1 MIQKIRNSRI
11 SKVIASYLAI
21 QMIVSIVQ
29 PDNIFALTGGPSQP
43 EFNSFTP
50 IGTSDMVN
58 LSTGDFNYNIPIMDV
73 GGYPLNLAYDSGV
86 TMDQEASWVGLGWNL
101 NVGQIARQVRGIPD
115 DFNGDK
121 MVYENDMKQSITVGT
136 NVSVGAALAGFPVD
150 LGLSMGMG
158 VQYNNYEGIT
168 FHPSFGASFG
178 ISDNVQVGMNISSST
193 AEGATVSPSVSFSA
207 EKDNE
212 SKQHI
217 TKINGGVGL
226 SLNSRKGLENVS
238 MSVSASRTEYLN
250 LRLFSLP
257 SFKIPTGSS
266 SLGGASGTL
275 SFNNNNIFTPLKRA
289 GTVSGNFSF
298 NASIGVEV
306 VSVELDGHIMGYG
319 SYQQIR
325 NSEKNKSIPSF
336 GYDFTEYAD
345 KGNSVLDFNREN
357 DKSFNKNTTVLP
369 IANHTYDIYAMQGQG
384 LSGMFRPHRGQVSY
398 LMDNKVSDYGD
409 GFNVG
414 VELGVVWNVHA
425 GVDVKVSPSYS
436 YTGGWEDG
444 NYARNLFNES
454 NTDNNSL
461 PYENVYYKTVG
472 ELNVDP
478 EPEIFEEMVH
488 ADNPLRFSVGG
499 NKYNRTLLP
508 KFDVKEPSTGIPNY
522 EYNSYNIPGKIKRS
536 ARDKRNSAIQKV
548 NRSEATSDPMVEA
561 RVNSQIK
568 PHHTAGIKALKPDG
582 ATYIYGATAYNWTK
596 DEITVDVSGAEG
608 NCETG
613 LVANNGQIDAD
624 KSDEFKNIIRTPAYA
639 HTYLLSSVLS
649 SDYEDISQ
657 DGPSFDDL
665 GSYTVFNYGESGDND
680 HYISSYAWRTPY
692 QGGMANFNEGLKSVN
707 NDQKGSIIQGTKELR
722 YIRTIE
728 TKTHVAYF
736 ELSNRRDGKE
746 AGGNDAMKKI
756 DRIYLFTQPEFAPIK
771 EAWEN
776 SDPNDDPTP
785 EDLQAAAIK
794 TAHFVYNYDLCKD
807 IPNNGGGFSDN
818 ELSNEGGKLTLKELF
833 FTYRRSNMGRYT
845 PYRFNYDT
853 FNPDYNIKG
862 YDIWGNYK
870 ENLATDCTINSPL
883 TTSEFPFVEQDKTT
897 ADINTSAWTLSSID
911 LPSGGNLEIET
922 EADDYQFVQNR
933 KAMQMFN
940 IHGFSDDHQNPY
952 DNSNRL
958 YNGGDHKEYL
968 NVKISDVPLQNYD
981 EARFVEDYL
990 KENANKPIY
999 FRALLNMVKNTS
1011 TQYDFVE
1018 GYFEIEGG
1026 ADGVDASDF
1035 YIANNSSGTY
1045 VSIPLRMLEAEGG
1058 WVPGGGDVNP
1068 ITKAGWYFGRSYL
1081 NRVVYSISG
1090 DNTNEDFGSIVK
1102 DLVSSIGAV
1111 FEIFTGPNIKLQEK
1125 QCARDIKLA
1134 KSWIRLENPN
1144 GRKYGGGVR
1153 VKKLQLHDNWAL
1165 MDQNTNN
1172 DENPLYKQFYGQEY
1186 SYVLDDERKTSSGV
1200 AAFEPN
1206 GSKENPFVEPF
1217 YDNAGSKKD
1226 QLVAPQESNYTEKPL
1241 GESFFPAA
1249 SVTYSKVI
1257 VKNLERK
1264 DTNGNPLTKHATGK
1278 VVTEFYTT
1286 RDFPTKT
1293 NHTDI
1298 ISQFDPPG
1306 TLNSILN
1313 ISVRNHLTFSQ
1324 GFVVET
1330 NDISGR
1336 EKSQRVYPEGQEAF
1350 ISGVDYI
1357 YNTTAEGELSNEVIT
1372 IDKEGKVDVNKVGL
1386 TYDVYN
1392 DFRENYSESTTFGF
1406 DFNVAGFVI
1415 FIIPIVI
1422 PMPIPDYA
1430 YHETKLRTATTT
1442 KVIHKSGILKEK
1454 IAYDV
1459 GSKVSTKNLAWD
1471 AHTGQVI
1478 LTETV
1483 NEYDDHYYNL
1493 TYPTHWYYTGMDMAT
1508 RNLGIQGSLH
1518 KIENDHDF
1526 NIDGVDLRE
1535 IFTLGDEIQTPLGH
1549 FWVGQIME
1557 NNVVLMD
1564 SQGVLINDECD
1575 PMDLDFKIVRSGYRN
1590 QQMAS
1595 MASVTSMLNP
1605 IDLDQDGYDPN
1616 DNGILDFDNIT
1627 SSTYLYLDGQGVDPR
1642 IVNAS
1647 AVEYKEAWPQQ
1658 WENGLPGFPDALT
1671 AKFGNIDYGDSPIDD
1686 IEPFEYGFNPY
1697 LYNVRGEWRAKRSYA
1712 YLTSRVSN
1720 VTGSSSPRF
1729 EGYFEQFSPYYML
1742 DPNDGWQIDVTTY
1755 NEENP
1760 WTFASE
1766 VSQYSPYGAEL
1777 ENKDA
1782 LGRYSAAQYGYSYTL
1797 PTAVA
1802 SNSQYREIGFDG
1814 FEDYGYQG
1822 TETDNGHFRL
1832 YETTNNS
1839 IEIVESTSHTGRNS
1853 LRVQGTNIMSVSYT
1867 ENCLEIDYSL
1877 DPCGTGGGGCSFGVG
1892 LGFNGVDDPHWV
1904 YTYQTF
1910 FNGFNQPPLPPA
1922 TQFNIV
1928 SVIPQNGS
1936 SNCLTFDVFNNSTQ
1950 KIEFDY
1956 NCSNGVFDDYFL
1968 IELSPDT
1975 LPEGCENPI
1984 VVNICPLCG

>member
-1 MIQKIRNSRI
+1 MIHKIRNSRL
-11 SKVIASYLAI
+11 SKIIASYLAI

-29 PDNIFALTGGPSQP
+29 PNNLYALTGGPSQP

-121 MVYENDMKQSITVGT
+121 MVYENDMKENITVGT
-136 NVSVGAALAGFPVD
+136 NVGVGAALAGFPVS
-150 LGLSMGMG
+150 LGLDLGMG

-168 FHPSFGASFG
+168 FHPSFGVSFG
-178 ISDNVQVGMNISSST
+178 ISDNVQVGMNVSSST
-193 AEGATVSPSVSFSA
+193 AEGATVSPSISFSA
-207 EKDNE
+207 KKDNE
-212 SKQHI
+212 SKKNI
-217 TKINGGVGL
+217 TKLSGGVGV
-226 SLNSRKGLENVS
+226 SLNSRKGLENLS
-238 MSVSASRTEYLN
+238 LSASVTRADY
-250 LRLFSLP
+250 
-257 SFKIPTGSS
+257 KIDDKGEKNEGASHG
-266 SLGGASGTL
+266 LGGSGNL
-275 SFNNNNIFTPLKRA
+275 SFNSNNVYTPQKRA

-306 VSVELDGHIMGYG
+306 VCVELDGHIMGYG

-398 LMDNKVSDYGD
+398 LMDNKVSDFGD

-414 VELGVVWNVHA
+414 IELGVVWNVHA

-444 NYARNLFNES
+444 NYALNLFNENS
-454 NTDNNSL
+454 TENNSL
-461 PYENVYYKTVG
+461 PYEKVYYKTVG
-472 ELNVDP
+472 ELNVDS
-478 EPEIFEEMVH
+478 EPTIFDDQVH
-488 ADNPLRFSVGG
+488 SNNPLRFSVGG
-499 NKYNRTLLP
+499 NKYNRTLMP
-508 KFDVKEPSTGIPNY
+508 TFEAKEHINGVPDYT
-522 EYNSYNIPGKIKRS
+522 YNSHNINSKIKRTV
-536 ARDKRNSAIQKV
+536 RDRRNSAIQKV
-548 NRSEATSDPMVEA
+548 SQLEADDDPLVGH
-561 RVNSQIK
+561 RTNSLIK
-568 PHHTAGIKALKPDG
+568 PHHTAGMKILKPDG
-582 ATYIYGATAYNWTK
+582 STYVYGETAYNWTK
-596 DEITVDVSGAEG
+596 EEITVDVSGATG
-608 NCETG
+608 DCSTG
-613 LVANNGQIDAD
+613 LVPNNGDVDSNNSDAFRNVI
-624 KSDEFKNIIRTPAYA
+624 KTPAYA

-657 DGPSFDDL
+657 NGPTTDDL
-665 GSYTVFNYGESGDND
+665 GSYTVFKYGESGDPN
-680 HYISSYAWRTPY
+680 HYIGSYSWRTPY
-692 QGGMANFNEGLKSVN
+692 ENTDVNPPQFTANYNEGLKSID
-707 NDQKGSIIQGTKELR
+707 NDQKGSIIKGTKELR

-736 ELSNRRDGKE
+736 QLSDRKDGIPS
-746 AGGNDAMKKI
+746 GGGITAMKKI
-756 DRIYLFTQPEFAPIK
+756 DKIYLFSRPEFEPFRATI
-771 EAWEN
+771 EN
-776 SDPNDDPTP
+776 NGNPDS
-785 EDLQAAAIK
+785 ELLQKAAIK
-794 TAHFVYNYDLCKD
+794 TAHFVYDYGLCTNL
-807 IPNNGGGFSDN
+807 PNNNGNPSVLDDN
-818 ELSNEGGKLTLKELF
+818 ELANQDGKLSLKEVY
-833 FTYRRSNMGRYT
+833 FTYRGSNMGRYT
-845 PYRFNYDT
+845 PYLFHYDNL
-853 FNPDYNIKG
+853 NPEYNIKG

-870 ENLATDCTINSPL
+870 ENLATGCEIDDPL
-883 TTSEFPFVEQDKTT
+883 TTMEFPFVEQDKTI
-897 ADINTSAWTLSSID
+897 ADSNTSAWTLSSID

-933 KAMQMFN
+933 KAMQMFK
-940 IHGFSDDHQNPY
+940 IYGFSDTPDPTE
-952 DNSNRL
+952 DNSIL
-958 YNGGDHKEYL
+958 YNGGSHTRYM
-968 NVKISDVPLQNYD
+968 NIKISEEEFQGYSGSD
-981 EARFVEDYL
+981 FMEDYL
-990 KENANKPIY
+990 KENADKPIF

-1026 ADGVDASDF
+1026 GNGVDGGDF
-1035 YIANNSSGTY
+1035 TTFADNSGTY

-1058 WVPGGGDVNP
+1058 WIPGGGDVNP

-1090 DNTNEDFGSIVK
+1090 DNTNDDFGSIVK

-1125 QCARDIKLA
+1125 QCARNIKLD

-1153 VKKLQLHDNWAL
+1153 VKKIQLHDNWAL

-1172 DENPLYKQFYGQEY
+1172 NENPLYNQFYGQEY
-1186 SYVLDDERKTSSGV
+1186 SYVLDDENGTSSGV

-1249 SVTYSKVI
+1249 SVTYSRVS
-1257 VKNLERK
+1257 VKNLERQ
-1264 DTNGNPLTKHATGK
+1264 DANENLLTKHATGK

-1293 NHTDI
+1293 DHTDI
-1298 ISQFDPPG
+1298 TSQFDPPG
-1306 TLNSILN
+1306 ALASILN

-1330 NDISGR
+1330 NDMNGR

-1357 YNTTAEGELSNEVIT
+1357 YNTTAEGDLSSEVTT
-1372 IDKEGKVDVNKVGL
+1372 IDKEGVVATNKVGL

-1415 FIIPIVI
+1415 FVIPIVI

-1430 YHETKLRTATTT
+1430 YHETKLRTASTT
-1442 KVIHKSGILKEK
+1442 KVIHRSAILKEK

-1493 TYPTHWYYTGMDMAT
+1493 TYPTHWYYKGMDMAA

-1518 KIENDHDF
+1518 KLENDHDF
-1526 NIDGVDLRE
+1526 NINAVDLRE

-1564 SQGVLINDECD
+1564 SEGILLNDECD

-1671 AKFGNIDYGDSPIDD
+1671 ARFGNIDYGDSPIDD
-1686 IEPFEYGFNPY
+1686 IQPFEYGFNPY

-1755 NEENP
+1755 NENNP

-1782 LGRYSAAQYGYSYTL
+1782 LGRYSAAQYGYNYTL

-1814 FEDYGYQG
+1814 FEDYDYQG
-1822 TETDNGHFRL
+1822 TQNSDAHFNVA
-1832 YETTNNS
+1832 EISTN
-1839 IEIVESTSHTGRNS
+1839 IVSTTSHTGRNS
-1853 LRVQGTNIMSVSYT
+1853 LMVQGISTFGISYN
-1867 ENCLEIDYSL
+1867 EECLEIEVSVDHCTPPTCNNPPQELACCIDMEGNGHEISFTEGAENATIIAG
-1877 DPCGTGGGGCSFGVG
+1877 DTNIDIIQATPSTGIIVQFGSNHVECITVIGGGGGSFASFTVA
-1892 LGFNGVDDPHWV
+1892 
-1904 YTYQTF
+1904 YTLNDIYHCVEIIADT
-1910 FNGFNQPPLPPA
+1910 
-1922 TQFNIV
+1922 
-1928 SVIPQNGS
+1928 SD
-1936 SNCLTFDVFNNSTQ
+1936 NCQ
-1950 KIEFDY
+1950 
-1956 NCSNGVFDDYFL
+1956 
-1968 IELSPDT
+1968 
-1975 LPEGCENPI
+1975 
-1984 VVNICPLCG
+1984 

>member
-1 MIQKIRNSRI
+1 MIQKIRSSRI
-11 SKVIASYLAI
+11 SKIVASYLAV
-21 QMIVSIVQ
+21 QMIISIVQ
-29 PDNIFALTGGPSQP
+29 PNNLYALTGGPSQP
-43 EFNSFTP
+43 EFNAFTP

-58 LSTGDFNYNIPIMDV
+58 LSSGDFNYNIPIMDV

-86 TMDQEASWVGLGWNL
+86 TMDQESSWVGLGWNL

-115 DFNGDK
+115 DFNGDM
-121 MVYENDMKQSITVGT
+121 MVYENDMKQNITVGT

-178 ISDNVQVGMNISSST
+178 ISDNVQVGMNVSSST
-193 AEGATVSPSVSFSA
+193 AEGATVSPSVSFTA
-207 EKDNE
+207 QKDNE
-212 SKQHI
+212 TKQHI
-217 TKINGGVGL
+217 TEITGGVGL
-226 SLNSRKGLENVS
+226 SLNSRRGLENLS
-238 MSVSASRTEYLN
+238 LSVSAKRTEYAN
-250 LRLFSLP
+250 IRLFFLP
-257 SFKIPTGSS
+257 SFKVPTGSS
-266 SLGGASGTL
+266 SLGGASGVL
-275 SFNNNNIFTPLKRA
+275 SFNNNNIYTPTKRA

-325 NSEKNKSIPSF
+325 NSEKIKNIPSF

-369 IANHTYDIYAMQGQG
+369 IANHTYDIYSMQGQG

-398 LMDNKVSDYGD
+398 LMDNKVSDFGD

-414 VELGVVWNVHA
+414 LELGVVWNVHA

-454 NTDNNSL
+454 NTDNNPL
-461 PYENVYYKTVG
+461 PYENVFYKTVG

-478 EPEIFEEMVH
+478 QPEIFEDMVH

-522 EYNSYNIPGKIKRS
+522 EYNSYSIPRKIKRNT
-536 ARDKRNSAIQKV
+536 RDKRNSAIQKV
-548 NRSEATSDPMVEA
+548 NHAEAANDPMVEA
-561 RVNSQIK
+561 RISSQIK
-568 PHHTAGIKALKPDG
+568 PHHTAGIKVLKPDG

-608 NCETG
+608 DCGTG
-613 LVANNGQIDAD
+613 LVPNNGQVDAE

-665 GSYTVFNYGESGDND
+665 GSYTVFNYGESGDTE
-680 HYISSYAWRTPY
+680 HYLSSYKWRTPY
-692 QGGMANFNEGLKSVN
+692 QGGMANYNEGLKSVN

-746 AGGNDAMKKI
+746 AGGNQAMKKI
-756 DRIYLFTQPEFAPIK
+756 NRIYLFTQPEFAPIK

-785 EDLQAAAIK
+785 EELQAAAIK
-794 TAHFVYNYDLCKD
+794 TTHFIYNYDLCKD

-833 FTYRRSNMGRYT
+833 FTYRGSNMGRYT

-883 TTSEFPFVEQDKTT
+883 TTSEFSFVEQDKTT
-897 ADINTSAWTLSSID
+897 ADINTAAWTLSSID
-911 LPSGGNLEIET
+911 LPSGGKMEIET
-922 EADDYQFVQNR
+922 ESDDYQFVQDR
-933 KAMQMFN
+933 KAMQMFK
-940 IHGFSDDHQNPY
+940 IHGFTDGENGPPNPKDSDDI
-952 DNSNRL
+952 L
-958 YNGGDHKEYL
+958 YTGGNHKEYM
-968 NVKISDVPLQNYD
+968 NIKISED
-981 EARFVEDYL
+981 EMAGYNGYRFVNDYL
-990 KENANKPIY
+990 KENAEKPIY

-1011 TQYDFVE
+1011 TKYDFVE

-1026 ADGVDASDF
+1026 SDGVDGADFPVVSDG
-1035 YIANNSSGTY
+1035 SGTY

-1058 WVPGGGDVNP
+1058 WVSGGGDVNP

-1090 DNTNEDFGSIVK
+1090 DNTNDDFGPIVN

-1125 QCARDIKLA
+1125 QCARNIKLA

-1144 GRKYGGGVR
+1144 GRKYGGGSR
-1153 VKKLQLHDNWAL
+1153 VKKIQLHDNWAL
-1165 MDQNTNN
+1165 MDQDPSN

-1186 SYVLDDERKTSSGV
+1186 SYTLADEESTSSGV

-1217 YDNAGSKKD
+1217 YDNKGSKKD
-1226 QLVAPQESNYTEKPL
+1226 QLVAPQESNYTERPL

-1249 SVTYSKVI
+1249 TVTYSRVS
-1257 VKNLERK
+1257 VKNLERR
-1264 DTNGNPLTKHATGK
+1264 DGDVLLTKHATGK

-1286 RDFPTKT
+1286 KDFPTKT
-1293 NHTDI
+1293 NHTEI
-1298 ISQFDPPG
+1298 TSQFDPPG
-1306 TLNSILN
+1306 KLASILN

-1330 NDISGR
+1330 NDMNGR

-1357 YNTTAEGELSNEVIT
+1357 YNTTGEGGLSSEVTT
-1372 IDKEGKVDVNKVGL
+1372 IDKEGVVTQNQVGL

-1430 YHETKLRTATTT
+1430 YHETKLRTASST
-1442 KVIHKSGILKEK
+1442 KVVHRSAILKEK

-1459 GSKVSTKNLAWD
+1459 GSRVSTKNVAWD

-1483 NEYDDHYYNL
+1483 NEYDDHYFNF
-1493 TYPTHWYYTGMDMAT
+1493 TYPTHWYYKGMDMASK
-1508 RNLGIQGSLH
+1508 NLGIQGILS
-1518 KIENDHDF
+1518 KSINQHDF
-1526 NIDGVDLRE
+1526 DIEGVDLKE
-1535 IFTLGDEIQTPLGH
+1535 IFALGDEIQTPEGH
-1549 FWVGQIME
+1549 FWVVKILE

-1564 SQGVLINDECD
+1564 KDGVLLNDGCEEI
-1575 PMDLDFKIVRSGYRN
+1575 DLNFKIVRSGYRN

-1595 MASVTSMLNP
+1595 MGSVTSMINP
-1605 IDLDQDGYDPN
+1605 IDIDGVGSYN
-1616 DNGILDFDNIT
+1616 NIDEL
-1627 SSTYLYLDGQGVDPR
+1627 TYLYTNGQGTDHR

-1647 AVEYKEAWPQQ
+1647 AVLYKEVWLPQ
-1658 WENGLPGFPDALT
+1658 WENGLPGFPVALT
-1671 AKFGNIDYGDSPIDD
+1671 EKFAFTDYEVTDL
-1686 IEPFEYGFNPY
+1686 IEPFDYGFNPY
-1697 LYNVRGEWRAKRSYA
+1697 LYNVIGEWRAKRSYA

-1720 VTGSSSPRF
+1720 VTNSSSPRY
-1729 EGYFEQFSPYYML
+1729 EGFFGQFSPFYIL
-1742 DPNDGWQIDVTTY
+1742 DDTEGWQIDITTY
-1755 NEENP
+1755 SSENP
-1760 WTFASE
+1760 WTFANE

-1777 ENKDA
+1777 ENMDA
-1782 LGRYSAAQYGYSYTL
+1782 LGRHSAAQYGYNYTL

-1814 FEDYGYQG
+1814 FEDYDYHGSQN
-1822 TETDNGHFRL
+1822 DNEHFSL
-1832 YETTNNS
+1832 YDTTNNS

-1853 LRVQGTNIMSVSYT
+1853 LKVQGTNTMNVSYI
-1867 ENCLEIDYSL
+1867 EDCLEIDHTI
-1877 DPCGTGGGGCSFGVG
+1877 DPCGTGGGGNECEIGVG

-1904 YTYQTF
+1904 YTYNLF
-1910 FNGFNQPPLPPA
+1910 FADLGVPPPPA
-1922 TQFNIV
+1922 TQFEII
-1928 SVIPQNGS
+1928 SVTPVGA
-1936 SNCLTFDVFNNSTQ
+1936 NCLIFDSFNNSTQ
-1950 KIEFDY
+1950 IIEFDF
-1956 NCSNGVFDDYFL
+1956 NCSSGVFDNTFHV
-1968 IELSPDT
+1968 ELTESS
-1975 LPEGCENPI
+1975 LPEDCSNPI
-1984 VVNICPLCG
+1984 IVQICTRC